1 LECLHELNILDT
13 PIDPDFEHVVDL
25 ACTIFE
31 VPIAL
36 VSLVDESRQWFKAKR
51 GVDQCETARE
61 HAFCNYTMVGEDVF
75 VVEDAAQ
82 DSRFK
87 DNVLVTNAPAIRF
100 YAGVPLDMGDGLMA
114 GSLCIIDRVPRT
126 LTNLQTDQLRSLAR
140 LATSIL
146 VQYRVSNTVAEQ
158 NDELKRKNELIDD
171 VDAPGQLSAG

>member
-1 LECLHELNILDT
+1 
-13 PIDPDFEHVVDL
+13 
-25 ACTIFE
+25 
-31 VPIAL
+31 
-36 VSLVDESRQWFKAKR
+36 
-51 GVDQCETARE
+51 
-61 HAFCNYTMVGEDVF
+61 
-75 VVEDAAQ
+75 
-82 DSRFK
+82 
-87 DNVLVTNAPAIRF
+87 
-100 YAGVPLDMGDGLMA
+100 MGDGLMA